1 MPGRRFLPFC
11 FRPRRLAAMAVLS
24 VALGACAFAQEEPP
38 QEPQPVGGQPESQP
52 EATDPA
58 TAPPQQNVTRG
69 VVRGVVKNAATGQP
83 VPRALVRIEGDAASG
98 ALTDGDVRFE
108 ISGVPVWP

>member
-11 FRPRRLAAMAVLS
+11 FRPRRLAAMTVLS

-58 TAPPQQNVTRG
+58 AVQEFLGHFRLCG
-69 VVRGVVKNAATGQP
+69 GKG
-83 VPRALVRIEGDAASG
+83 
-98 ALTDGDVRFE
+98 
-108 ISGVPVWP
+108 